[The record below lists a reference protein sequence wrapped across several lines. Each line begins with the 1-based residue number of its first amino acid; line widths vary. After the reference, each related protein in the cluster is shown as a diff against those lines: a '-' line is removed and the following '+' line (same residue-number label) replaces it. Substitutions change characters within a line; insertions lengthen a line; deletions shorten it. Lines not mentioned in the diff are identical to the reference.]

1 MAWVKSAPTYNGFE
15 AYTETDNYGND
26 AFTKTSALPKTVG
39 GSVIVG
45 TQTGGAKT
53 VDTGTSVMLQ
63 VSLDGTNWHTIKTAT
78 VVSLEDATSS
88 YKRALSFDC
97 AGIFAPYFRFYSPLT
112 THTGT
117 CEWGYSIY
125 NNKN

>member
-1 MAWVKSAPTYNGFE
+1 MAWIKSAPTYNGFE
-15 AYTETDNYGND
+15 AYTETDSYGEA

-45 TQTGGAKT
+45 TQTGDAGT
-53 VDTGTSVMLQ
+53 LDSGTSVMLQ
-63 VSLDGTNWHTIKTAT
+63 ISLDGTNWHTIKTTT
-78 VVSLEDATSS
+78 VAKIESDPYS
-88 YKRALSFDC
+88 RAFSFDC
-97 AGIFAPYFRFYSPLT
+97 SGIFAPYFRFYSPLS

-117 CEWGYSIY
+117 TCAWGYSIY

>member
-1 MAWVKSAPTYNGFE
+1 MAWIKSAPTYNGFE
-15 AYTETDNYGND
+15 AYTETDDYGND

-45 TQTGGAKT
+45 TQTGSTGTAD
-53 VDTGTSVMLQ
+53 VGTSVSLQ
-63 VSLDGTNWHTIKTAT
+63 VSLDGTNWHTIKTAAT
-78 VVSLEDATSS
+78 VSLEVASS
-88 YKRALSFDC
+88 YSRAFSFDC
-97 AGIFAPYFRFYSPLT
+97 TDIFAPYFRFYSPLT

-117 CEWGYSIY
+117 ACAWEYSIY

>member
-1 MAWVKSAPTYNGFE
+1 MAWIKSAPTYNGFE
-15 AYTETDNYGND
+15 AYTETDSYGED
-26 AFTKTSALPKTVG
+26 DFTKTSALPKTVG

-45 TQTGGAKT
+45 TQTGSATT

-63 VSLDGTNWHTIKTAT
+63 ISLDGINWHTIKTAT
-78 VVSLEDATSS
+78 VVKLNAAP
-88 YKRALSFDC
+88 YKRAFSFDC

-112 THTGT
+112 THTSD
-117 CEWGYSIY
+117 CAWGYSIY

>member
-1 MAWVKSAPTYNGFE
+1 MAWIKSAPTYNGFE
-15 AYTETDNYGND
+15 AYTETDSYGDD

-45 TQTGGAKT
+45 TQTGSLAT
-53 VDTGTSVMLQ
+53 QDSGTSVMLQ

-78 VVSLEDATSS
+78 VAALGTTTS
-88 YKRALSFDC
+88 RAFSFDC
-97 AGIFAPYFRFYSPLT
+97 SGIFAPYFRFYSPLT

-117 CEWGYSIY
+117 CAWGYSIY

>member
-1 MAWVKSAPTYNGFE
+1 MAWVKSAQTYNGFE
-15 AYTETDNYGND
+15 AYTETDSYGND

-45 TQTGGAKT
+45 TQIGSATT
-53 VDTGTSVMLQ
+53 QDTGTSVMLQ
-63 VSLDGTNWHTIKTAT
+63 ISLDGTNWHTIKTAT
-78 VVSLEDATSS
+78 TVSLEVASS
-88 YKRALSFDC
+88 YSRAFSFDC
-97 AGIFAPYFRFYSPLT
+97 TGIFAPYFRFYSPLT

-117 CEWGYSIY
+117 CAWGYSIY

>member
-1 MAWVKSAPTYNGFE
+1 MAWIKSAPTYNGFE
-15 AYTETDNYGND
+15 AYTETDSYGT
-26 AFTKTSALPKTVG
+26 AEFTKTSALPKTVG

-63 VSLDGTNWHTIKTAT
+63 ISLDGTNWHTIKTAT
-78 VVSLEDATSS
+78 TASLESPYT
-88 YKRALSFDC
+88 RAFSFDC
-97 AGIFAPYFRFYSPLT
+97 TGIFAPYFRFYSPLT

-117 CEWGYSIY
+117 CAWGYSIY